1 MKIAVIGAGVI
12 AVTIALELASHGHD
26 VVVFEKGSGI
36 AQQASFATAGF
47 IGPAMINAWTAPGL
61 PFKTLRKCY
70 WVQTRFLSMACQT
83 FPCLGFGNGNKQAS
97 ILSTN

>member
-12 AVTIALELASHGHD
+12 GVTTALELASHGHD

-47 IGPAMINAWTAPGL
+47 MGPAMMQSCFMDCPTCP
-61 PFKTLRKCY
+61 
-70 WVQTRFLSMACQT
+70 S
-83 FPCLGFGNGNKQAS
+83 LGFGNGKRPVT
-97 ILSTN
+97 IPLTN